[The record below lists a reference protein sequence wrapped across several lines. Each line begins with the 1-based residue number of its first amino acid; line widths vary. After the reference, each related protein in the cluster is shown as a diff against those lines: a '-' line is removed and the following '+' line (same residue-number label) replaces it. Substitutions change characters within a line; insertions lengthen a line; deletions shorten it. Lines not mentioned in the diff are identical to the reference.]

1 MNSPKTKF
9 SAAHVTTSADRSA
22 HSFLLTGKPGIGKTW
37 FLSTI
42 PRCFVI
48 TTEEGLKGASPD
60 HAVAHF
66 DVPTQSVQDV
76 VDACDAF
83 IELNAPG
90 PDGKRP
96 YQHLGIDGMSG
107 IEQFVH
113 QEACKR
119 ENVTHMEGK
128 DYGKVFSAAMPLYLA
143 VQKKLDSIRRMGVH
157 VWIVAHAGEAT
168 EAGEDGSMFR
178 RWDLAFRGP
187 REKQSEV
194 RNLWRQW
201 ADHVLFLDWDVSVV
215 SAKGKR
221 TVGKLRSRV
230 LRTQESGFA
239 FAKSRARLP
248 ATLAATFEDLHRAL
262 VAGAAAP
269 EAKLRKQIEAAIGL
283 LVDPENLAAIRADY
297 AAAKGPNRLA
307 AVLSRAQGMLS
318 VERTDEVDVVNE
330 SAPVQPAVQ
339 VDLGGP
345 AEVRVDDDGVVLDDE
360 PQAAQPAVEA
370 TFEAPVAPR
379 SVAQPV
385 EAQKPVEAPFDAP
398 TAVPTPYDS
407 MDKEVA
413 DALLERIEDATKD
426 AALLDIVTDI
436 RRANLPSAVLQR
448 VRTAWSEKQAKLR
461 GAQ

>member
-1 MNSPKTKF
+1 MNTNPKSKF

-119 ENVTHMEGK
+119 EGVTHMEGK
-128 DYGKVFSAAMPLYLA
+128 DYGKVFSAAMPLYLQ
-143 VQKKLDSIRRMGVH
+143 VQKKLDQIRRMGVH

-248 ATLAATFEDLHRAL
+248 ATLAATYEDLHRAL

-269 EAKLRKQIEAAIGL
+269 EAKLRKQIEAALGL
-283 LVDPENLAAIRADY
+283 LTDPENVAAIRADY

-318 VERTDEVDVVNE
+318 VERADEVDVVNE
-330 SAPVQPAVQ
+330 ASPVQPAVQ
-339 VDLGGP
+339 VDLGAPG
-345 AEVRVDDDGVVLDDE
+345 EVRVDEDGVVIED
-360 PQAAQPAVEA
+360 AQPAVEA
-370 TFEAPVAPR
+370 SFEARP
-379 SVAQPV
+379 QPAV
-385 EAQKPVEAPFDAP
+385 EASFDAP
-398 TAVPTPYDS
+398 APVVTPSAVQEAASAAMDS

-413 DALLERIEDATKD
+413 DALIERIADATD
-426 AALLDIVTDI
+426 EATLLEIVGDI
-436 RRANLPSAVLQR
+436 RKANLPSDALGI
-448 VRTAWSEKQAKLR
+448 VRKHWSDKQAKLR